1 MLQFKFFTFS
11 VFDET
16 AAEEVNKFIRTN
28 KVVNV
33 KDEVIQTP
41 EGIYCCFRIQY
52 TEQQDGKNFSYK
64 QYESEQKKQKQKV
77 NPKQVLGDKYPRFIA
92 YREIRTKIF
101 KEKNIPAFEV
111 FNDNELVRI
120 AEIDDLTFDKLKTI
134 ADILP
139 SRVENHGELFCRLVN
154 EMGASVDGSD
164 VAFGGASDASG
175 DFENKISEQEKQGEL
190 PFL

>member
-16 AAEEVNKFIRTN
+16 AAEEVNKFIRSN

-41 EGIYCCFRIQY
+41 DGVYCCFRIQY
-52 TEQQDGKNFSYK
+52 SEQGGQSFSYK
-64 QYESEQKKQKQKV
+64 QYESEQKKQQKKI
-77 NPKQVLGDKYPRFIA
+77 NPKEILGDKYPRFIT
-92 YREIRTKIF
+92 YREIRKKIF
-101 KEKNIPAFEV
+101 SEKNIPAFEV
-111 FNDNELVRI
+111 FNDSELVRI
-120 AEIDDLTFDKLKTI
+120 AEVDDLTFDKLKTI

-139 SRVENHGELFCRLVN
+139 SRVENHGEQFCRLVS
-154 EMGASVDGSD
+154 EMGTSD
-164 VAFGGASDASG
+164 RVEG
-175 DFENKISEQEKQGEL
+175 ETSESEKQGEL